1 MKERILQRVKE
12 FLGAHFKPGK
22 PLLVGFSG
30 GPDSTALLHLLIEC
44 RRFFSLDLHVCHI
57 DHGWR
62 EESRDEAELLQSQVK
77 LPFHRFRLEGAA
89 RTEDAAREARLEIF
103 EQLYRELGCQA
114 VILGHQGDDQS
125 ETVLKRILEGAHL
138 TSLGGIAPVSIRKGM
153 PIWRP
158 LLQVPKQQ
166 ILQWLEHKN
175 LTYLEDSTNEDPAYL
190 RGRMRKNIFP
200 WLSAEFGKEVSEN
213 LRYLGLSVQELKKYL
228 ESKTA
233 PLHQAVRRSEEEESI
248 DLNPFFPWE
257 AVEIKNFLK
266 SWLKLSRTELETL
279 YSLLEEDASRRKIGE
294 CITVHR
300 RMVAIKKINGYD
312 GV

>member
-12 FLGAHFKPGK
+12 FLQQHFREGK

-44 RRFFSLDLHVCHI
+44 RRFFSLDMHVCHI

-62 EESRDEAELLQSQVK
+62 EESRAEAELLQSQIK
-77 LPFHRFRLEGAA
+77 LPFHTFRLEGIPK
-89 RTEDAAREARLEIF
+89 TEDAAREARLEIF
-103 EQLYRELGCQA
+103 ENLYRELGCQA
-114 VILGHQGDDQS
+114 LVLGHQGDDQS

-138 TSLGGIAPVSIRKGM
+138 TSLGGILPVSIRKGM
-153 PIWRP
+153 TIWRP
-158 LLQVPKQQ
+158 LLDVPKEEILLWLQQ
-166 ILQWLEHKN
+166 KN
-175 LTYLEDSTNEDPAYL
+175 LTYFVDSTNEDPAYL

-200 WLSAEFGKEVSEN
+200 WLAAQFGKEIAEN
-213 LRYLGLSVQELKKYL
+213 LRHLGESAQELKKYL
-228 ESKTA
+228 ESRTST
-233 PLHQAVRRSEEEESI
+233 LHQATLRSEIEESI

-257 AVEIKNFLK
+257 PLEMKSFLK

-279 YSLLEEDASRRKIGE
+279 YNLLQEDASCRKIGD

-300 RMVAIKKINGYD
+300 RKVAFKKINRYVD
-312 GV
+312 I